1 MQYQKFYTTNQVAKL
16 LNMHPTTLYGYVKLG
31 FVSPKKLPTGRL
43 RWTDDDIAKLL
54 QQLNLTETEQSHKNR
69 ACLYARISQPAKEH
83 LDNQLQVL
91 KQYAASKTYTVTKI
105 ITDTASSFNFRR
117 TGLQQL
123 LKHALKSDFDVL
135 VIYSKDRLSRLAYDF
150 FELLFEDLG
159 ITIDIV
165 IEDDKPIEQW
175 QMTDIA
181 EELISFVQYLSSKI
195 YGSRAYKRKLKQLEQ
210 EIQYEYSQ
218 KRS

>member
-16 LNMHPTTLYGYVKLG
+16 LNMHPTTLYGYVKVG

-54 QQLNLTETEQSHKNR
+54 QHLNLTETKQVHNR
-69 ACLYARISQPAKEH
+69 AYLYVRISQPAKEH

-91 KQYAASKTYTVTKI
+91 KQYAASKSYTITKI

-117 TGLQQL
+117 PGLQQL
-123 LKHALKSDFDVL
+123 LKHALKSEFDIL

-150 FELLFEDLG
+150 FEMLFEQLD

-181 EELISFVQYLSSKI
+181 EELISFVHYLSSKI
-195 YGSRAYKRKLKQLEQ
+195 YGSRTYKRKLKQLEQ
-210 EIQYEYSQ
+210 EIQHEYGQ